1 MGIEVSNLY
10 VILSSDFEPTQP
22 VARTFLD
29 AVRAG
34 EAKLIDIDEW
44 VERWHFSC
52 GAAFGLELREY
63 LGFSKEVYGAWVRS
77 GPDALLGLV

>member
-10 VILSSDFEPTQP
+10 VILPSDFQSTQP
-22 VARTFLD
+22 TVQTFLD

-44 VERWHFSC
+44 VERWHFSSD
-52 GAAFGLELREY
+52 AALRLELREY

-77 GPDALLGLV
+77 GPDALIGLV